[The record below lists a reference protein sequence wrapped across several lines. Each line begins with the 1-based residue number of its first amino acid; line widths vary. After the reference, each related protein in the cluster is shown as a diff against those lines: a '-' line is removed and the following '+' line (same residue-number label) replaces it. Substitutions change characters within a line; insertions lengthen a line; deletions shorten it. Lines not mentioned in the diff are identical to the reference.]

1 MTEESPASSDGRP
14 IVVFL
19 PGNGHVED
27 RLRGARLAV
36 ESGPA
41 ADAFELKSVAYDTGL
56 DTFEELLQSVAV
68 KIEGAS
74 LVYAT
79 GIGGLVALALRA
91 RGGVQVPIVL
101 QGPVLWGLETRRFPK
116 VMRLPGMPK
125 LLVFML
131 KRRFMQRRFEHKHF
145 EKPLDDSL
153 RRAFFGGYGD
163 AAAFARWF
171 RWLTPALLR
180 ELEPKLLGRA
190 DLIDGCRVWWG
201 DQDHVVALEELRLTE
216 RRLSLTFPLRRFP
229 AWGHY
234 PMVDEP
240 VDWAAEVA
248 RVLATT
254 R

>member
-1 MTEESPASSDGRP
+1 MA
-14 IVVFL
+14 FL

-36 ESGPA
+36 ESELG
-41 ADAFELKSVAYDTGL
+41 DGAFELRSVAYDTGL
-56 DTFEELLQSVAV
+56 DTFDELLQSVAA

-91 RGGVQVPIVL
+91 QGGVQVPIIL

-116 VMRLPGMPK
+116 IMRIPGMPK

-131 KRRFMQRRFEHKHF
+131 KRPFMRRRFERKHF
-145 EKPLDDSL
+145 ERPLDDDL

-163 AAAFARWF
+163 ASAFARWF

-180 ELEPKLLGRA
+180 ELEPMLRGRD

-201 DQDHVVALEELRLTE
+201 DRDQVVGLEELRLTE
-216 RRLSLTFPLRRFP
+216 RRLSLTLPLRRFP
-229 AWGHY
+229 GWGHY
-234 PMVDEP
+234 PMIDEP
-240 VDWAAEVA
+240 LEWALEVA